1 MDCELREELISRLIT
16 AKANQEDLEKLD
28 EIFNKFLNFSK
39 KVVLKGEGEVVLKL
53 KEIEDKIK
61 LILSYP
67 ELHKKSI
74 VAVGGGF
81 SAGKS
86 EFISSFI
93 DGIKLPIG
101 IEPTT
106 AIATYVL
113 NGDNKLI
120 ACNYKGG
127 SVNLREI
134 DNDFH
139 KKFSHKFLK
148 SFKFNLK
155 EILSYLVL
163 ATDFEFDNLCFIDTP
178 GYNPANKDS
187 FKDDVNISK
196 EFLNKSE
203 AFIWLIGLDVT
214 GTIPN
219 SDLEFIES
227 LDLENKKLFIVLN
240 KADLKSEDD
249 LEDILDE
256 VEEILEDYDI
266 EFEGISAY
274 SSVQKKE
281 YMFRKKSLFEY
292 LKENNKN
299 VLKIDEIIYE
309 LVRIYVLYKIALLRE
324 KKEKNEIYKILHSLS
339 LDLLQEDIE
348 SENPIIRL
356 ENLKSYFRFNKENLL
371 KELDEVFGELER
383 LLSEIFKVGIDFNLD
398 RFRYISEDDVD
409 LLRSVDEDVE
419 AVLEN
424 RDDEIEFD
432 F

>member
-1 MDCELREELISRLIT
+1 MDCEVREELISQLIT
-16 AKANQEDLEKLD
+16 AKANKEDLEKLD
-28 EIFNKFLNFSK
+28 EIFDKFLDFSK

-53 KEIEDKIK
+53 KKLENKIK

-93 DGIKLPIG
+93 DGIKLPVG

-127 SVNLREI
+127 SVNLRDI
-134 DNDFH
+134 DSDFH

-163 ATDFEFDNLCFIDTP
+163 ATNFEYENLCFIDTP
-178 GYNPANKDS
+178 GYNPANKDN

-196 EFLNKSE
+196 EFLNKSD

-214 GTIPN
+214 GTIPS

-249 LEDILDE
+249 LEEILDE
-256 VEEILEDYDI
+256 VEEVLEDYDI

-274 SSVQKKE
+274 SSIRKKE
-281 YMFRKKSLFEY
+281 FLFRKKSLYDY
-292 LKENNKN
+292 LKENNKTI
-299 VLKIDEIIYE
+299 LKIDEIVNE
-309 LVRIYVLYKIALLRE
+309 LIRIYLKYKIALLVE
-324 KKEKNEIYKILHSLS
+324 KKEKNEIYKVLHSLS

-356 ENLKSYFRFNKENLL
+356 ENLKSYFKFNKDYLI
-371 KELDEVFGELER
+371 KELDELFSKLEE
-383 LLSEIFKVGIDFNLD
+383 LLSAIFNVEIDFNLD
-398 RFRYISEDDVD
+398 RFSYLSENDVD
-409 LLRSVDEDVE
+409 LLKSIDENVE
-419 AVLEN
+419 AVLDS